1 MTEYQKATQDNL
13 KWSAIKMLEILI
25 QQKESASLKEAI
37 NYVQHIETLKQVL
50 RDCDERDYEFKDFP
64 S

>member
-1 MTEYQKATQDNL
+1 MTEYQKATQANL

-25 QQKESASLKEAI
+25 QYKESASIEEAI
-37 NYVQHIETLKQVL
+37 NYVKHIETLKQVL
-50 RDCDERDYEFKDFP
+50 RDCDERDHGNNIQ